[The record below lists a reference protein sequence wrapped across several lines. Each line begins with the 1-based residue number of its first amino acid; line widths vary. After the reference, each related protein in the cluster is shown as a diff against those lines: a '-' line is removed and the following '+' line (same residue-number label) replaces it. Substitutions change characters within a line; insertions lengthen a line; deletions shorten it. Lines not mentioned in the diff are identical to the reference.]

1 MKTPRLSSTLLAL
14 AVVAALAGASSAL
27 AAITDGLIGYWT
39 FDQTTGTSARDS
51 AGTNNGA
58 LHNYPGNNSQWV
70 PGMVG
75 AALTFDGS
83 SEFVYV
89 PDYPKPTTNMT
100 VAAWVWADAAPN
112 FATILKNWGGASD
125 IGQFHFALYQTA
137 GDLSIYVQEASGSYV
152 YAREAVPL
160 PLGSWQHAAFVCDGT
175 LVRLYHNG
183 IQVASV
189 PYDGTLQSA
198 PLMSCLGIGAKM
210 DSACDG
216 LAATNSPGYWRG
228 KIDDLGLWNR
238 ALNAAEISAIVAAGL
253 QGQSL
258 TNAALQPVI
267 TGGGV
272 RISEFMASNKNTLTD
287 DFGDSSDW
295 IEIHNDSP
303 ATVNLDGWFLTDNA
317 SDLAKWRFPSTN
329 MPPGTF
335 LIVFASGR
343 DRAVSGAPLHTNFKL
358 DAGGEYLALVRPDG
372 TIATEF
378 SPTFPPQVTDVSY
391 GFAITTTS
399 MTLLTTGAVG
409 RVLVPAGASLG
420 SSWATNGFND
430 AGWLAATNGIGYE
443 TGGSETGAGLANDVL
458 ADAPLG
464 YWRLGETSGN
474 WVTNI
479 GSLAP
484 VGNRQL
490 SGGVTLAVAG
500 PRPPGF
506 LGFESNNVAAH
517 FDGVS
522 GHIDA
527 DYTPDL
533 NPSGPFTVECWVRPA
548 WTSSAASPLSSQD
561 YSGSGRAGYIFY
573 QNGQSG
579 ADQWEFR
586 LGDGSGYV
594 AIAAGGAVQT
604 DVWQHLAGVYSG
616 TNAVLYVN
624 GVPTASAALSRAF
637 APNRAQKFRLGANGD
652 GIGQYFYLLNGDV
665 DEVAVFNRALTAAEV
680 SQRYQVAVSNP
691 PLIASGTN
699 FNYTSL
705 IKTDLRPVMYGSNS
719 TAYFRLPFVLTNAAA
734 VKQLTLQLKYDDG
747 FVAYLNGAQIAAD
760 NAPQPA
766 NWNSG
771 ALARRATSNALQF
784 AQFDASGWT
793 NLLQNGTNV
802 LALQGLNYSA
812 SNADF
817 LVLAELDATAVGYD
831 SVPHYLDLPTP
842 GSANVASSGELGPLI
857 TFAGHTPAVPGTN
870 DSLSVSCRVAKT
882 LSNVASVALNWR
894 VMYGVTNQ
902 TLMFDDGLHGDG
914 AAGDGIY
921 GAFIDRT
928 NYSAGQMVR
937 WFITAADSL
946 SRTSRWPLFPNP
958 SDSAEYLGTV
968 VQPDAVTTS
977 ALPVLHWFVGNS
989 SAAGTAA
996 GTHCSLFYNGQF
1008 YDNVAVRIRGGSTA
1022 RNWPKKSYKF
1032 NMNSGEKFFVRTEL
1046 PWVSAFDLNSTYSDK
1061 AYVRSVLTAEHQR
1074 DAGLPVMEEFH
1085 MQVRQ
1090 NNQFFS
1096 VAIYVEQ
1103 PNDDF
1108 LSRHGFD
1115 PDGALYKALG
1125 SPLGTYEKKTRLYE
1139 DNSDLRALL
1148 NGLNLAGTN
1157 LENFIFDNLDL
1168 ADAVN
1173 FMATVAICQNI
1184 DASDK
1189 NHFLYRDSNG
1199 TREWRIF
1206 PWDLDLT
1213 FGPDRNLT
1221 DTIVFNLCDTNT
1233 PHCPSHPFIGARP
1246 YLLQS
1251 AKYHPL
1257 LEAIVNTPRARL
1269 MLLRRLRTLTDQFL
1283 AANYFQNRIEQL
1295 FPLLNPDVQ
1304 LDQARWGANGNY
1316 PGQTY
1321 TLRQALDR
1329 VENEYLAPRVA
1340 FLAGTNII
1348 GIGSNMPPSQPAN
1361 AVISITDFDS
1371 NPASGNQDE
1380 EYVCLTNA
1388 NPFAV
1393 DISGW
1398 NLSGGVQ
1405 HTFEAGTVLPARGAL
1420 YVSPNAAAFRSRALP
1435 PHGGMGLFV
1444 QGNYQGH
1451 LNAWGE
1457 SLALTDS
1464 TGRLVT
1470 SNSFVGNPSPAQ
1482 RYLRITEIMY
1492 NPAPLPGNTND
1503 AQQFEYLELKNI
1515 STNVT
1520 LDLTGVQFTD
1530 GVTFSF
1536 TGSAVTNLVPGQF
1549 VLLVRN
1555 IAAFTARYGSGFSI
1569 AGQYAGA
1576 LNNGGE
1582 NLRMQDAV
1590 SEKILEFAYS
1600 NTWYPLTDGLGFSLV
1615 ITDET
1620 APWDTWGLKTS
1631 WRASGQLNG
1640 SPGVTDPPLAIAPVF
1655 INEAL
1660 THSDP
1665 ATDWVEL
1672 YDPTATNVN
1681 LSGWFLSDDF
1691 YTPKKYRIPSG
1702 TVVPAGG
1709 YLVLSGT
1716 NSFELGTNGFRLS
1729 EYGGQVYLFSGDA
1742 ATNLTGWVHGFD
1754 FGAAPNGVSFGRY
1767 VTSQGREDFVLQSA
1781 NTPGGSNALPRVG
1794 PIVIAEIMYHPPDL
1808 TNGVNDE
1815 VDEFIELHNLSA
1827 TNVPLY
1833 CTSTNEPGYGV
1844 SALTNTWH
1852 LRNGVDYDFPTN
1864 QLLPAAGRLLVVGFD
1879 PLANP
1884 AQLVAFRALYNVP
1897 TNVPVYGPWSGHLDN
1912 AGETLELKRP
1922 DKPDVSVTNVTVP
1935 YVMIDEVAYELGAPW
1950 PTNADGLGSSL
1961 QRLALNAY
1969 GNDPANWTGAAPTAG
1984 QINAHSPPLAITAL
1998 APESSAVQVSVAT
2011 LPGLTYT
2018 LEYKRSLTDANWIAI
2033 APPVIGTGGNVTL
2046 TDTNAPAAQGFY
2058 RIRSQ

>member
-1 MKTPRLSSTLLAL
+1 MPSLKTILVRLGVIAVFAASQLAP
-14 AVVAALAGASSAL
+14 GA
-27 AAITDGLIGYWT
+27 IKDGLIGYWP
-39 FDQTTGTSARDS
+39 FDETSGTVSADAATNGN
-51 AGTNNGA
+51 AGQLQNF
-58 LHNYPGNNSQWV
+58 PSDNSQWV
-70 PGMVG
+70 PGRIG
-75 AALTFDGS
+75 HALQFRGPSFGD
-83 SEFVYV
+83 YV
-89 PDYPKPTTNMT
+89 RVPNYPKPATNLT
-100 VAAWVWADAAPN
+100 VAAWVWADARPTSASI
-112 FATILKNWGGASD
+112 AKNWGSSQT
-125 IGQFHFALYQTA
+125 GQFHFGLTSTA
-137 GDLSIYVQEASGSYV
+137 GDLSCYLTTAAGATPNTSEGSQF
-152 YAREAVPL
+152 
-160 PLGSWQHAAFVCDGT
+160 PLGSWQHVAFTADGT
-175 LVRLYHNG
+175 TLKLYRNG
-183 IQVASV
+183 AQVARV
-189 PYDGTLQSA
+189 AYTGGLVTPPTSA
-198 PLMSCLGIGAKM
+198 LGIGVKLNNAGTAP
-210 DSACDG
+210 DSG
-216 LAATNSPGYWRG
+216 SPGYWQGR
-228 KIDDLGLWNR
+228 IDDLGVWSR
-238 ALNAAEISAIVAAGL
+238 ALNTAEISAIVAAGL
-253 QGQSL
+253 QGRSL
-258 TNAALQPVI
+258 TNAESQPVI

-272 RISEFMASNKNTLTD
+272 RISEFMASNKSILTD
-287 DFGDSSDW
+287 DFGDTSDW
-295 IEIHNDSP
+295 IEIHNDTP
-303 ATVNLDGWFLTDNA
+303 VTVNLDGWFLTDKSSN
-317 SDLAKWRFPSTN
+317 LTKWRFPATN
-329 MPPGTF
+329 MPPGNF
-335 LIVFASGR
+335 LLVFASGR
-343 DRAVSGAPLHTNFKL
+343 DCRVPGSPLHTNFKL
-358 DAGGEYLALVRPDG
+358 DAAGEYLALVRPDG
-372 TIATEF
+372 TIATQF
-378 SPTFPPQVTDVSY
+378 SPTFPPQVADVSF
-391 GFAITTTS
+391 GFGIETTS
-399 MTLLTTGAVG
+399 MTLLSTGAVG
-409 RVLVPAGASLG
+409 RVLVPADGNLG
-420 SSWATNGFND
+420 LSWTSNGFSD
-430 AGWLAATNGIGYE
+430 TAWQRATNGIGYE
-443 TGGSETGAGLANDVL
+443 TGDSEVPGGLANDIL

-464 YWRLGETSGN
+464 YWRLGETNGS
-474 WVTNI
+474 WFTNA

-484 VGNRQL
+484 VGNGQL
-490 SGGVTLAVAG
+490 SSGVTPGVAG
-500 PRPPGF
+500 PRPPAF
-506 LGFESNNVAAH
+506 LGFESNNLAAH
-517 FDGVS
+517 FDGAS
-522 GHIDA
+522 GKSDA

-533 NPSGPFTVECWVRPA
+533 NPSGPFTVECWVRPV
-548 WTSSAASPLSSQD
+548 WTSATACPLSSQD
-561 YSGSGRAGYIFY
+561 YSGSSRAGYVFY
-573 QNGQSG
+573 QNYQSG
-579 ADQWEFR
+579 ANQWEFR

-594 AIAAGGAVQT
+594 AIAAGAPVQT
-604 DVWQHLAGVYSG
+604 NVWQYLAGVYSG
-616 TNAVLYVN
+616 TNAVLYLN
-624 GVPTASAALSRAF
+624 GAPTASATLSRAF
-637 APNRAQKFRLGANGD
+637 APNRAQKFRLGANGNST
-652 GIGQYFYLLNGDV
+652 GQYYFNGDV
-665 DEVAVFNRALTAAEV
+665 DEVAVFNRALTAAEM
-680 SQRYQVAVSNP
+680 SQRYQVALSNP
-691 PLIASGTN
+691 PAGSGTN
-699 FNYTSL
+699 FNYTGL
-705 IKTDLRPVMYGSNS
+705 IKTDLKPLMYGSNA
-719 TAYFRLPFVLTNAAA
+719 TACFRLPFVLTNAAA
-734 VKQLTLQLKYDDG
+734 VHQLTLAVKYDDG
-747 FVAYLNGAQIAAD
+747 FVAYLNGMRIAAD
-760 NAPQPA
+760 NAPDPIT
-766 NWNSG
+766 WNAA
-771 ALARRATSNALQF
+771 ALTRRATSDALQF
-784 AQFDASGWT
+784 AEFDLSDWV
-793 NLLQNGTNV
+793 NLLQDGTNV
-802 LALQGLNYSA
+802 LTLQGLNYGA

-817 LVLAELDATAVGYD
+817 LVLAELDATTVGYD
-831 SVPHYLDLPTP
+831 SVPNYFYLPTP
-842 GSANVASSGELGPLI
+842 GGPNGVGSSDLGPLI
-857 TFAGHTPAVPGTN
+857 TFAGHTPGVPGTN
-870 DSLSVSCRVAKT
+870 DSLSITCRVAMT
-882 LSNVASVALNWR
+882 FSTVANVTLNWR

-902 TLMFDDGLHGDG
+902 TPMFDDGLHGDG
-914 AAGDGIY
+914 AAGDGVY
-921 GAFIDRT
+921 GAVLDLT
-928 NYSAGQMVR
+928 NCTAGQMVR
-937 WFITAADSL
+937 WFITATDSQ
-946 SRTSRWPLFPNP
+946 SRASRWPLFANP
-958 SDSAEYLGTV
+958 TDSPEYLGTV
-968 VQPDAVTTS
+968 VQPDAVITS
-977 ALPVLHWFVGNS
+977 ALPVLQWFVENS
-989 SAAGTAA
+989 SSADTDAGTR
-996 GTHCSLFYNGQF
+996 CSLFYNGLF
-1008 YDNVAVRIRGGSTA
+1008 YDNVSVRIRGGTA

-1032 NMNSGEKFFVRTEL
+1032 EMNSGEKFFVRTDL
-1046 PWVSAFDLNSTYSDK
+1046 PWVSEFNLNATYTDK
-1061 AYVRSVLTAEHQR
+1061 SYVRSVLTAEHQR

-1108 LSRHGFD
+1108 LSRHGLD

-1125 SPLGTYEKKTRLYE
+1125 DPIGTYEKKTRLYE
-1139 DNSDLRALL
+1139 DNSDLNSLL
-1148 NGLNLAGTN
+1148 TGLNLTGTN

-1189 NHFLYRDSNG
+1189 NHYLYRDTNG
-1199 TREWRIF
+1199 AREWRIL

-1213 FGPDRNLT
+1213 FGPDYLNT
-1221 DTIVFNLCDTNT
+1221 DTIVYNLCDTNA

-1246 YLLQS
+1246 YVLS
-1251 AKYHPL
+1251 SGKYHPL
-1257 LEAIVNTPRARL
+1257 LEAIVNTLRTRL
-1269 MLLRRLRTLTDQFL
+1269 MLLRRVRTLTDQFL

-1295 FPLLNPDVQ
+1295 FPLLDPDVQ
-1304 LDQARWGANGNY
+1304 LDHALWGANAHF

-1329 VENEYLAPRVA
+1329 VKNEYLAPRVA
-1340 FLAGTNII
+1340 FLGGTNIV
-1348 GIGSNMPPSQPAN
+1348 GIGTIMPSSQSTN
-1361 AVISITDFDS
+1361 AVIAITDLDY
-1371 NPASGNQDE
+1371 NPVSGNQDE

-1590 SEKILEFAYS
+1590 GEKILEFAYS

-1833 CTSTNEPGYGV
+1833 CASTNEPGYGV

-1897 TNVPVYGPWSGHLDN
+1897 TNVPVYGPWIGHLDN

-1935 YVMIDEVAYELGAPW
+1935 YVMIDEVAYEPGAPW